1 MRTNRCIALFCL
13 LAAGL
18 MYWACNC
25 FAETKVGPKIKLGGL
40 FDISGP
46 TNEIGA
52 PFADGA
58 RDYIH
63 SVNKGGGING
73 LQVELIVIDYQ
84 YDIQKSTAGFVRL
97 SEKEDVLGI
106 IGWGSVDTP
115 LLLPKA
121 EEKSISIISAAA
133 RTTAVVGK
141 LHPYG
146 FSIAG
151 SYAEEYA
158 TFLEWIRRDAQKKGI
173 SKPKVAYLHVRGTR
187 PDLEVLKKINAFE
200 RLGGTLEISELI
212 DANAMSATSEMLR
225 VKEKG
230 VDYVICALTVS
241 PTVLALK
248 EARKLGFK
256 AVFCSG
262 AFSSNENMLDLTASA
277 NAEQDMVCASPVAFM
292 NQTTVEGIKKIR
304 AFTGGSSRPVQY
316 VTGWVGAMA
325 LVKGLERAKISS
337 ETLTVEAKRA
347 LQNGLESIRNES
359 MDGLTKPMTFTE
371 KSHRGTKGFRLY
383 NVNWKN
389 KTFEELPGDFTV
401 SEDLYRDLY
410 SN

>member
-1 MRTNRCIALFCL
+1 MRTNRWLALFCL

-46 TNEIGA
+46 TNEIGV

-84 YDIQKSTAGFVRL
+84 YDIQKSAAGFVRL

-115 LLLPKA
+115 LILPKA

-151 SYAEEYA
+151 SYAEEQA
-158 TFLEWIRRDAQKKGI
+158 TLLEWIRRDAQKKGI
-173 SKPKVAYLHVRGTR
+173 SKPKVAFLYTRPSR
-187 PDLEVLKKINAFE
+187 PDLELLKKINAFE
-200 RLGGTLEISELI
+200 RLGARLEISEFI
-212 DANAMSATSEMLR
+212 DTNAMSATSEMLR

-230 VDYVICALTVS
+230 VDYVTCALTVS

-256 AVFCSG
+256 AQFCTIFF
-262 AFSSNENMLDLTASA
+262 ASNENMVELTASA
-277 NAEQDMVCASPVAFM
+277 NAEQDMVCVSPVAFM

-304 AFTGGSSRPVQY
+304 AFTGGSSKPVQY
-316 VTGWVGAMA
+316 VAGWVGAMA

-337 ETLTVEAKRA
+337 EMPTDEARKA
-347 LQNGLESIRNES
+347 LKNGLESFRNEP
-359 MDGLTKPMTFTE
+359 MDGLTKPMTFTKE
-371 KSHRGTKGFRLY
+371 NHRGTKGFRPF

-389 KTFEELPGDFTV
+389 KTFEELPGDFAV
-401 SEDLYRDLY
+401 PEDLYRDLY
-410 SN
+410 SD